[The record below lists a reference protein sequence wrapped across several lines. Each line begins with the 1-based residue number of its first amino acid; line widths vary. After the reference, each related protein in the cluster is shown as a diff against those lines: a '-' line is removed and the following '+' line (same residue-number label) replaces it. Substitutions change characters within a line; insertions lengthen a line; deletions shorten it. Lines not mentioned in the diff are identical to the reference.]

1 MRSYN
6 VVLSIAL
13 GVLVTIGLVI
23 VLDSGAAPVEA
34 QSLLTMTAPA
44 IDHSDAVGDAIS
56 AALAYLHTQQQP
68 DGGIDAFGMG
78 ASNEGGTILSV
89 LSLAASGRP
98 ANSMAYSGTGKT
110 MVDYL
115 TEHAISYTHQTT
127 YTTSDYLFPQQA
139 GYLLMAVTA
148 ADQAPTGFG
157 GMDLVAQ
164 LEDTYQPATGA
175 YSTTA
180 HEGFYTGAAED
191 DNQATVILGLVAA
204 GRSVP
209 VTATNYL
216 LNSQAASG
224 SWGTDDDPDTAAM
237 VVLALVASGHVRPT
251 DAAIQKALDYL
262 RNAQLLNGGWRPFWD
277 IDPANAN
284 STGWVIQ
291 ALVAVGYTPAT
302 ESWAASPNPH
312 EALLALQK
320 PNGCIGGT
328 YANAFSTAGALLGLT
343 ERPVFALGQT
353 LRALRALTWI
363 NELQAA
369 DGSWPSAFGHP
380 AGPACDAVLAYA
392 AAGFDPDTV
401 KAPGSVTSAMDYLVV
416 VASSFG
422 DESAAAAGKLALAIE
437 AAGKDAHNFGG
448 MNSVDVVHVLTSTWY
463 SPTTGAFGDAN
474 NSWDQ
479 TFAILGLAA
488 AGESIP
494 VSATQT
500 LLGLQNPDGSWVDA
514 WGFDKPGSTGL
525 ALQALIAA
533 GVPVGDTSI
542 VGGVSA
548 LLNEQ
553 NDQGSWNAFGSP
565 SVNSTAYAMQGLL
578 AAGED
583 LTAAKWLKNGHSPY
597 NALADL
603 QRIDGPFTLWSADD
617 FFSTRQAVPAQL
629 GVYYPFSCVL
639 MPFVGVDRGPDPD
652 RMVAAS
658 PRATWGDSVDVIIP
672 FGSDLDGDGTVTLD
686 WRVSGATSWVTSAA
700 VYRADGYYTATLA
713 VTRPV
718 VYEFQTTFA
727 DPDGVQ
733 YANGVTDTVVLAV
746 TLEPYRVH
754 LPLVLKQ

>member
-1 MRSYN
+1 MRTYN
-6 VVLSIAL
+6 VVLSLAL
-13 GVLVTIGLVI
+13 GVLITIGLV
-23 VLDSGAAPVEA
+23 VALDSVTAPVKA
-34 QSLLTMTAPA
+34 QTLSITTSPA
-44 IDHSDAVGDAIS
+44 IEHADTVGDAVG

-78 ASNEGGTILSV
+78 ASNEGGTILSL
-89 LSLAASGRP
+89 LSLAVSGRP
-98 ANSMAYSGTGKT
+98 ANSMVYSGTGKT

-115 TEHAISYTHQTT
+115 AEHAISYTHQTT
-127 YTTSDYLFPQQA
+127 YTTSDYMFPQQA
-139 GYLLMAVTA
+139 GYLLIAVAA
-148 ADQAPTGFG
+148 ADQDPTSFG
-157 GMDLVAQ
+157 GMDLVTQ
-164 LEDTYQPATGA
+164 LEGTYQPATGA

-180 HEGFYTGAAED
+180 QEGFYTGAAED
-191 DNQATVILGLVAA
+191 DNQALVILGLVAA

-209 VTATNYL
+209 VTATGYL
-216 LNSQAASG
+216 LNTQAASG
-224 SWGTDDDPDTAAM
+224 SWGTDDDPDTTAM
-237 VVLALVASGHVRPT
+237 VVVALVASGHVQPT

-262 RNAQLLNGGWRPFWD
+262 RNVQLPSGGWRPSWD
-277 IDPANAN
+277 VDPANAN

-291 ALVAVGYTPAT
+291 ALAAVGYTPAT

-312 EALLALQK
+312 QALLALQM

-353 LRALRALTWI
+353 LRALRALTWM
-363 NELQAA
+363 NELQTA
-369 DGSWPSAFGHP
+369 DGSWPSAFGQP

-401 KAPGSVTSAMDYLVV
+401 KAPGSVTSAMDYLA
-416 VASSFG
+416 VAAASFVT
-422 DESAAAAGKLALAIE
+422 ESAASAGKLALAIE
-437 AAGKDAHNFGG
+437 AAGEDAHNFGG
-448 MNSVDVVHVLTSTWY
+448 LDIVHVLTGTWY
-463 SPTTGAFGDAN
+463 SPTVGAFGDAN

-479 TFAILGLAA
+479 AFAVLGLAA
-488 AGESIP
+488 AGETVP
-494 VSATQT
+494 VSAPQT

-533 GVPVGDTSI
+533 GVPVGDASI
-542 VGGVSA
+542 VSGVSA
-548 LLNEQ
+548 LLGEQ
-553 NDQGSWNAFGSP
+553 NDQGSWDAFGSP

-583 LTAAKWLKNGHSPY
+583 LTAAKWLKNSHSPY

-603 QRIDGPFTLWSADD
+603 QRIDGPFTFWSADD

-629 GVYYPFSCVL
+629 GVHYPFTHAL
-639 MPFVGVDRGPDPD
+639 TPFVGVDRGPDPD

-672 FGSDLDGDGTVTLD
+672 FGSDLDGDGSVTLG
-686 WRVSGATSWVTSAA
+686 WRVSGATSWVTSAT
-700 VYRADGYYTATLA
+700 VHRADGYYTATLA
-713 VTRPV
+713 ATQPV
-718 VYEFQTTFA
+718 AYEFQATFA
-727 DPDGVQ
+727 DPDSVQ
-733 YANGVTDTVVLAV
+733 YADGITDTVVLTI